1 MVGPHQ
7 FSVDLFVLPLSGAD
21 IVLGVQWLKTLGP
34 ILTDYEHLTM
44 QFMKDGLLVQLIGE
58 PKPSPLES
66 SLHQL
71 RRLVATNSLDHS
83 YHIQLLSLT
92 PTKTR
97 AKYITQKYL
106 ISLTNTNTSLNN
118 QLPYHPPASPTTTY
132 PSLTE
137 LIPLMY
143 GRTAT
148 PNFRNGKLNFKSKQ
162 C

>member
-1 MVGPHQ
+1 MVGPHH

-83 YHIQLLSLT
+83 YHVQLLSLT
-92 PTKTR
+92 P
-97 AKYITQKYL
+97 
-106 ISLTNTNTSLNN
+106 N
-118 QLPYHPPASPTTTY
+118 QNQSQIHHPEIPHLLDQYKHLFEQPTTL
-132 PSLTE
+132 PPPRLIDHH
-137 LIPLMY
+137 IPLTDGADLVNVRPY
-143 GRTAT
+143 RY
-148 PNFRNGKLNFKSKQ
+148 P
-162 C
+162 